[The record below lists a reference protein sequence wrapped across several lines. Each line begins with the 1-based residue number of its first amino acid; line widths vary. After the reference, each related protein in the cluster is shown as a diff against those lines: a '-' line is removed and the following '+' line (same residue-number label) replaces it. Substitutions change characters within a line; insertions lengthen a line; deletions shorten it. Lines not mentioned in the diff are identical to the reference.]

1 MEIVLKFLATP
12 EYQILF
18 ILPFVVMTVATLALR
33 SVLPKADNSHQSG
46 RMAAYD
52 DLHREAYIGAI
63 ISAVVTVVAFEI
75 RGGPEPFVLVWKP
88 LLSTVMILPFGY
100 GVALFI
106 GGVTGMTRNA
116 A

>member
-1 MEIVLKFLATP
+1 MELIFKFFAST

-18 ILPFVVMTVATLALR
+18 ILPFVVMTLATLALR
-33 SVLPKADNSHQSG
+33 SVLPTAGNSNQTG

-52 DLHREAYIGAI
+52 DLHREAYIAAI
-63 ISAVVTVVAFEI
+63 ISAVVTVIAFEI

-100 GVALFI
+100 AVALFI
-106 GGVTGMTRNA
+106 GGVSGMTRRA
-116 A
+116 

>member
-1 MEIVLKFLATP
+1 MEIVINFLTST
-12 EYQILF
+12 EHQILF

-33 SVLPKADNSHQSG
+33 AVLPKADNSHQSG

-52 DLHREAYIGAI
+52 DLHREAYIAAI
-63 ISAVVTVVAFEI
+63 IAAVVTVIAFEI

-100 GVALFI
+100 AIALFV
-106 GGVTGMTRNA
+106 GGVTGMTRNTA
-116 A
+116 